1 MTESMS
7 PFKDDRPETE
17 SWAARVFAANAASE
31 PASSGFDGSVW
42 GDGEVSTGVDA
53 DTYSVAREVVTGLLP
68 VALLAGA
75 GAALIGGLIWAG
87 VVITTHYDI
96 GFLAWFVGAATGL
109 AIVRVAGAPVS
120 PPVRALAGLFA
131 AGVIVVGKYVIF
143 VHAVKDALDAEH
155 AGQGRAVGYL
165 DTHAMSV
172 FVHNFGSIVRPV
184 YALWVGLAFFAAV
197 RTAGGRA
204 VYTRRR
210 R

>member
-1 MTESMS
+1 MSESMS
-7 PFKDDRPETE
+7 PFKDDRPEPE
-17 SWAARVFAANAASE
+17 SWAARMFAANVASE
-31 PASSGFDGSVW
+31 AVSSGVDGGVW
-42 GDGEVSTGVDA
+42 AGSDVATGVDA
-53 DTYSVAREVVTGLLP
+53 DTYPVAREVDAGLLP

-75 GAALIGGLIWAG
+75 GAALIGGLVWA
-87 VVITTHYDI
+87 VVVVTTRYDI
-96 GFLAWFVGAATGL
+96 GFLAWFVGAATGM
-109 AIVRVAGAPVS
+109 AIVRVAGGPVS
-120 PPVRALAGLFA
+120 TPVRALAGVFA
-131 AGVIVVGKYVIF
+131 AGGILVGKYVIF
-143 VHAVKDALDAEH
+143 VHAVKDALDAEL

-165 DTHAMSV
+165 NTHAMSV